1 MPNEVVIITQA
12 RMTSTRL
19 PGKIL
24 MRAVERTLLET
35 HLDRL
40 ADVGVPVIVATTTG
54 LPSPT
59 VPSSNSAPHSTF
71 RYFVAV
77 RMTYWNVTEDGAV
90 HTVRARDP
98 RERRTARSS
107 VQT

>member
-24 MRAVERTLLET
+24 MCAGERTLLET

-40 ADVGVPVIVATTTG
+40 ADVGVPVIVATTTNC
-54 LPSPT
+54 PT
-59 VPSSNSAPHSTF
+59 TPLSNSVLRSTF
-71 RYFVAV
+71 RYSAAA
-77 RMTYWNVTEDGAV
+77 RMTYWNATK
-90 HTVRARDP
+90 
-98 RERRTARSS
+98 ERRMHTRLAM
-107 VQT
+107 

>member
-24 MRAVERTLLET
+24 MRAGERTLLET

-40 ADVGVPVIVATTTG
+40 ADVGVPVIVATTTN
-54 LPSPT
+54 SPT
-59 VPSSNSAPHSTF
+59 VPLSNSALHSTF

-77 RMTYWNVTEDGAV
+77 RMTYWNVTK
-90 HTVRARDP
+90 
-98 RERRTARSS
+98 ERRGHTRLA
-107 VQT
+107 T

>member
-24 MRAVERTLLET
+24 MCAGERTLLET

-40 ADVGVPVIVATTTG
+40 ADVGVPVIVATTTN
-54 LPSPT
+54 LSD
-59 VPSSNSAPHSTF
+59 APVVELCTALDVSVF
-71 RYFVAV
+71 RGSENDVL
-77 RMTYWNVTEDGAV
+77 
-90 HTVRARDP
+90 
-98 RERRTARSS
+98 
-107 VQT
+107 